1 MMLIFSLVKVENT
14 LLQFFYLIFE
24 EKLYFSF
31 WQAIQQY
38 SNSKLAAE
46 RKTDNGQRSEMYM
59 LNEDPI
65 TLTQDWN

>member
-31 WQAIQQY
+31 WQAIQQ
-38 SNSKLAAE
+38 STNSKLAAE